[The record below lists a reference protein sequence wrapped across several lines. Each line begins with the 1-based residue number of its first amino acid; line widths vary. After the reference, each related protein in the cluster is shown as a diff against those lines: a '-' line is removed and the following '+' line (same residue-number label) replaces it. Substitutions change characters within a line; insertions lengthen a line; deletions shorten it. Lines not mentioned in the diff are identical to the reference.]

1 MFTGAMAESAD
12 AVDLKST
19 GGDIMWVR
27 PPLAPST
34 LLLIIYWRLTGP
46 PSFIPHYDSALRL

>member
-27 PPLAPST
+27 PPLAPSI
-34 LLLIIYWRLTGP
+34 LMPIL
-46 PSFIPHYDSALRL
+46 